1 MRSPRIQ
8 RGVQLLQ
15 EPGARNAAFCLFCV
29 FLGSYLLHL
38 TARVQVLG
46 TMHFDPL
53 LAAATALAI
62 ALGGRRSTSGSSAGM
77 DPVAKRL
84 WILVGY
90 ILVTIPFVEWPGS
103 VLHNLEPYAKSLC
116 FFFFVV
122 ATLDTTRK
130 LRMLLVVYVAT
141 QLWRVLEPLYL
152 HVTSGYWGSATSLG
166 NWESMDRLPGPPHD
180 IINPDRP
187 RLGITLAPPPLHFL
201 VKPRNRGRR

>member
-1 MRSPRIQ
+1 MRNTRIQ
-8 RGVQLLQ
+8 RAVHLLQ
-15 EPGARNAAFCLFCV
+15 EPGARNAAFYLFCV
-29 FLGSYLLHL
+29 FLVSYFLHL

-46 TMHFDPL
+46 TLHFDLL

-62 ALGGRRSTSGSSAGM
+62 ALGGRRTTSGSSAAM

-122 ATLDTTRK
+122 ATVDTTRK
-130 LRMLLVVYVAT
+130 LRVLLTVYVAT
-141 QLWRVLEPLYL
+141 QLWRVLVSPFIHVADRYL
-152 HVTSGYWGSATSLG
+152 CSTPSLRNSG
-166 NWESMDRLPGPPHD
+166 SM
-180 IINPDRP
+180 
-187 RLGITLAPPPLHFL
+187 
-201 VKPRNRGRR
+201 